1 MRDDLG
7 KQVMKTFVGF
17 GAKTNTFLKDSS
29 IIQYNN
35 IIKQCKNI

>member
-1 MRDDLG
+1 MRDELG

-17 GAKTNTFLKDSS
+17 GDKTNTFLKDSS